1 MTVDLSGSTTK
12 WTDLAGTSAGK
23 PRDRPALM
31 DHRGETVTY
40 GQLDELVSALRDSL
54 VRKGVRP
61 SEVICVALPDAPMSA
76 VAMLAVT
83 DVAIC
88 LPLNPTLAPAEYRR
102 LFQLLTPRAVV
113 LQHRLSGRLR
123 TVCAELSLPV
133 FDLVPTQAQL
143 TGAAL
148 ADGGKPSPAPA
159 VDRGLMLA
167 TSGSTDRPKIVQL
180 SRDNIIAAAR
190 ASAMAYRL
198 GPTDC
203 RLSAMPLFH
212 VQGLVGAVVTALV
225 SGSSCLVLPHFDPDM
240 VLAHLVGPRVTWY
253 SGSSA
258 MLAALLASAPD
269 DMVASSALRF
279 IRAGSGPIAELL
291 LEQLERR
298 FGVPVVTSYGMTEAH
313 QIASSPLPPGRRR
326 PGSVGVATGSD
337 IAVERFGR
345 PEREPGV
352 EGELLIAGPNVMTGY
367 WADPNPDA
375 TFVEGWLRTGDLG
388 YVDADG
394 YVWITGRIKDIINRG
409 GEKISPAEVDTVL
422 LGHPDVVD
430 CATFAAPDALLGE
443 DVHTAVVLRD
453 GHATTPDEIRG
464 YARGRLTPG
473 KVPKRVLVVDALPRS
488 PQGKLRRADVAA
500 LCADQ
505 LTAG

>member
-1 MTVDLSGSTTK
+1 MTVDLSGTTTN
-12 WTDLAGTSAGK
+12 WTEPAGTAAGDA
-23 PRDRPALM
+23 RDRPALM

-40 GQLDELVSALRDSL
+40 GQVGELIGALRDSL
-54 VRKGVRP
+54 VRLGVRP
-61 SEVICVALPDAPMSA
+61 SEVVCVALPDAPVSA

-83 DVAIC
+83 DVAVC

-102 LFQLLTPRAVV
+102 LFRLLTPRAVV
-113 LQHRLSGRLR
+113 LQRRLSGRLR
-123 TVCAELSLPV
+123 AVCAELSLPV
-133 FDLVPTQAQL
+133 FDLVPARGEL

-148 ADGGKPSPAPA
+148 GEGGRTSPVPA

-180 SRDNIIAAAR
+180 SRDNIVAAAR
-190 ASAMAYRL
+190 ATATAYGL
-198 GPTDC
+198 GPADC

-212 VQGLVGAVVTALV
+212 VQGLVGAVVAALV
-225 SGSSCLVLPHFDPDM
+225 SGSSCLVLPHFDPDL
-240 VLAHLVGPRVTWY
+240 VLAHLAGPRVTWY

-269 DMVASSALRF
+269 DLVPGPALRF
-279 IRAGSGPIAELL
+279 IRAGSGPAAEDLL
-291 LEQLERR
+291 ARVERS
-298 FGVPVVTSYGMTEAH
+298 FDVPVVTSYGMTEAH

-326 PGSVGVATGSD
+326 PGSVGVATGSQV
-337 IAVERFGR
+337 AVERSGR
-345 PEREPGV
+345 PVREPDV

-367 WADPNPDA
+367 WADPDPDA
-375 TFVEGWLRTGDLG
+375 TFVDGWLRTGDLG
-388 YVDADG
+388 RVDADG

-409 GEKISPAEVDTVL
+409 GEKISPAEVDSVL

-453 GHATTPDEIRG
+453 GHATTPDEVRG
-464 YARGRLTPG
+464 YARDRLTPS

-505 LTAG
+505 LAAG